1 MASCGVIF
9 VLVGGAIA
17 RGFTSDGEVGAIA
30 RNLLLVAALF
40 QVLDAFN
47 VVLRGSLRGA
57 EDVRVPAFLG
67 IAIVWTCVPTAAFF
81 LGKIAGWGAL
91 GGWCGFV
98 GETVLAT
105 VLFGR
110 RWSRGA
116 WRDKYTRDDAPE
128 PVAPASAV
136 PVSA

>member
-1 MASCGVIF
+1 MASCGVVF
-9 VLVGGAIA
+9 ALFGGAIA
-17 RGFTSDGEVGAIA
+17 RAFTRDTEVASIA

-57 EDVRVPAFLG
+57 ADVRVPAFLG

-81 LGKIAGWGAL
+81 LGKLAGWGAI

-98 GETVLAT
+98 GETILAT
-105 VLFGR
+105 ILFGR
-110 RWSRGA
+110 RWSHGS
-116 WRDKYTRDDAPE
+116 WRASYAEHRAESVPLG
-128 PVAPASAV
+128 APASA
-136 PVSA
+136 